1 MVDLFFFFSHSKYSL
16 QQTRF
21 DSCCFFTVCFK
32 VGVPFYSQV
41 TRLGRLLASFFLSV
55 FFKQSARKG
64 FFLKDEFYAV
74 IIILPPLTTS
84 PPLLLP
90 SGFFH
95 IVYFQLGVL
104 LGFSFLKRSCFVLF
118 FQSSFDSK
126 IERKVRKFPIYSQ
139 SPHMHQFLPLSAQP
153 TSPPPRPQ
161 PPVLPARVINLIA
174 ESTLITS

>member
-1 MVDLFFFFSHSKYSL
+1 M
-16 QQTRF
+16 
-21 DSCCFFTVCFK
+21 
-32 VGVPFYSQV
+32 PFYSQV

-55 FFKQSARKG
+55 FFFKQSARKG

-74 IIILPPLTTS
+74 IITLPPLTPS
-84 PPLLLP
+84 PLLLLP

-104 LGFSFLKRSCFVLF
+104 LGFSFLKRSCFILF

-153 TSPPPRPQ
+153 TSPPPHPQ
-161 PPVLPARVINLIA
+161 PPALPARVINLIA